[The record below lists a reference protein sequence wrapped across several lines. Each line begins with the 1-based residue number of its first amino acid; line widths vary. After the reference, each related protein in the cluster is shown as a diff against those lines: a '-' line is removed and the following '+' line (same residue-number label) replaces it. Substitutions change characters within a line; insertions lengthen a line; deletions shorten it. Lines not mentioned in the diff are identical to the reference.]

1 MRGAGQ
7 RGKGT
12 EAQRV
17 GIRRHTVSEPA
28 IMAATIRDFRDL
40 VVWQKA
46 MTLVELIYEATRQFP
61 KEELYGLTNQI
72 RRAAVSIPSN
82 IAEGQARK
90 STAEFR
96 NFLSIAQGSRA
107 EVETQT
113 LIAIRLNYLQQASA
127 TPILSLLEELSKM
140 LAALQARLH

>member
-1 MRGAGQ
+1 M
-7 RGKGT
+7 T
-12 EAQRV
+12 
-17 GIRRHTVSEPA
+17 
-28 IMAATIRDFRDL
+28 TIQSYREL

-46 MTLVELIYEATRQFP
+46 MTLVELIYEVTRQFP

-72 RRAAVSIPSN
+72 RRAAVSISSN

-113 LIAIRLNYLQQASA
+113 LIAIRLNYLQQTSA

-140 LAALQARLH
+140 LATLQSRLH